1 MVRSSCSAEDHGS
14 SRNALCCAAGSWSSP
29 AFFKFHGVGGGLTL
43 GVSRA
48 DTVIVLNSDRA
59 LAQYQSADFNFKFG
73 GLLSAP
79 QLAGPSPPVLF
90 FSYRLL

>member
-1 MVRSSCSAEDHGS
+1 MLR
-14 SRNALCCAAGSWSSP
+14 CAAGSWSSP

-73 GLLSAP
+73 ELLH
-79 QLAGPSPPVLF
+79 VLF
-90 FSYRLL
+90 TALPDQAHFVVRALPKYNL